1 MAYQKPSRW
10 PKKQAAG
17 KNTRSRGQAARAGR
31 VQRKSQVR
39 LNKYLASCGLGSR
52 RHCEELITAGRVFV
66 DGQAVTQQ
74 GVTVDPN
81 NQKIR
86 VDGKPLMVERHVYYI
101 LNKPR
106 DVLCT
111 CSDPRGRRSFLSLL
125 PKVEERVFPVG
136 RLDRDSEGLLLVTN
150 DGYLA
155 ARLAHPRY
163 GVAKTYR
170 VWISRSS
177 TITTPPSLRAGP
189 PPPWQG
195 GESKRTDTT
204 EMLSGELSSANI
216 AQLKKGI
223 EDAGEF
229 LQAKSVRF
237 IDSSEDMALY
247 EIVLEQGKNRQI
259 HRMMESL
266 GFVVERLV
274 RTKLGPLNL
283 QGLRVGTSRPVRQAE
298 LRALRAVGRRSLG
311 EKESDNR
318 TETKDN
324 GRGRSGSRG
333 EGPATGLRA
342 AHNQGRRPDS
352 RSSGRGRVR

>member
-1 MAYQKPSRW
+1 MAYQKPSRR

-17 KNTRSRGQAARAGR
+17 KNTRSRGQAARARR
-31 VQRKSQVR
+31 VQQRTNQVR

-170 VWISRSS
+170 VW
-177 TITTPPSLRAGP
+177 TN
-189 PPPWQG
+189 
-195 GESKRTDTT
+195 
-204 EMLSGELSSANI
+204 GELSIENLSR
-216 AQLKKGI
+216 LKKGI

-229 LQAKSVRF
+229 LQVKAVRF

-274 RTKLGPLNL
+274 RTRLGPLNL
-283 QGLRVGTSRPVRQAE
+283 QGLRVGASRPVRQAE

-324 GRGRSGSRG
+324 GRGRTGSRR
-333 EGPATGLRA
+333 ESPAAGVRA
-342 AHNQGRRPDS
+342 AHNKGRRPDGYS
-352 RSSGRGRVR
+352 GGRGRVR